1 MTVTI
6 YIYLYIEKFEFA
18 WLLLVYI
25 YILIYGR
32 VWGCMIFVEE
42 PPPYLQQVGRNM
54 TVIIYIYTWLIP
66 CQRKQEKTLTSPILL
81 KTTEYVHMA
90 VNRWHTKFETDR
102 ITFRGHLRVFLSGG
116 WKAFFSKPLLRN
128 FTSHSI
134 IHCTHSFVDRKI
146 PKLPPESSN
155 SLLF

>member
-1 MTVTI
+1 MKLNCHRYMI
-6 YIYLYIEKFEFA
+6 IS
-18 WLLLVYI
+18 YI
-25 YILIYGR
+25 YI
-32 VWGCMIFVEE
+32 
-42 PPPYLQQVGRNM
+42 
-54 TVIIYIYTWLIP
+54 WLIP

-81 KTTEYVHMA
+81 KITENIHIA

-146 PKLPPESSN
+146 PKLPPESSYG
-155 SLLF
+155 LLFYHTKFMFNSVLQKGFTGCPKKTVIFGSVF